1 MTPPSKMP
9 MLDLATSQQPVR
21 HQRWMTLEQRY
32 DWFNWWRS
40 HRLSTSLQS
49 RKLGMNVGNFTAT
62 APVHT
67 HIARE
72 PDAVARVR
80 KLAETGHIST
90 GSLWHT
96 VGAVAVNSWQVFA
109 VQDAITAKAMKETA
123 TDAAAKAAA
132 DLVVITEAENLANSS
147 TLSDSN
153 NMSDAQLNTAV
164 KFIFVA
170 KPEQPVVRSS
180 IKGKAGKVAF
190 LSGLTPAWHC
200 LLAEARLTCTAA
212 VTAASTAMDE
222 AEAAEAAVFIN
233 NQPPAPPSVV
243 PGAVTADTVDVQNMS
258 EAERRALLA
267 RLVDAGP

>member
-1 MTPPSKMP
+1 MTPPSKRP
-9 MLDLATSQQPVR
+9 MLDLATSQQAVR

-72 PDAVARVR
+72 PDAVARVW

-96 VGAVAVNSWQVFA
+96 VGAVNSWQVFA
-109 VQDAITAKAMKETA
+109 AQDAIIAKAMKETA

-147 TLSDSN
+147 T
-153 NMSDAQLNTAV
+153 MSDPRT
-164 KFIFVA
+164 
-170 KPEQPVVRSS
+170 
-180 IKGKAGKVAF
+180 
-190 LSGLTPAWHC
+190 
-200 LLAEARLTCTAA
+200 
-212 VTAASTAMDE
+212 
-222 AEAAEAAVFIN
+222 
-233 NQPPAPPSVV
+233 
-243 PGAVTADTVDVQNMS
+243 
-258 EAERRALLA
+258 
-267 RLVDAGP
+267 